1 MNDPHE
7 DPQPAAVRGLARPEL
22 SVVVPVYRNRATL
35 VVLLD
40 RLDATLGD
48 LEREYVFVVDGCPDD
63 SHELLLEEQRR
74 RPWLVV
80 VDLARNCGQHAAL
93 AAGFE
98 VSRGRAVAVMDADL
112 QQDPE
117 ELPRFLEPWRAGHDF
132 VSGWRV
138 TRSDPLDR
146 KLGSL
151 ALNWLVRRI
160 TGVALHDWGCP
171 LAVIDRS
178 VIERV
183 ADGGEQRRFLK
194 PLVAKLSRRP
204 TELRIE
210 GRERVDGK
218 SSYSSLALLGVT
230 LDFAVSFANRPFLK
244 LIGLGAVGTGAGI
257 GIGVVYLGLR
267 IAGVVGQS
275 PPVVALAALGLLLG
289 AQVLILG
296 AMGEFT
302 HRIYRLVQGQ
312 PLFEIRDVRRSEEAS
327 ESRIA
332 AHS

>member
-1 MNDPHE
+1 M
-7 DPQPAAVRGLARPEL
+7 
-22 SVVVPVYRNRATL
+22 VVPVYRNRQTL
-35 VVLLD
+35 VELLD
-40 RLDATLGD
+40 RLDAALDGV
-48 LEREYVFVVDGCPDD
+48 EREYVFVVDGSPDD
-63 SHELLLEEQRR
+63 SREVLLAEQAG

-98 VSRGRAVAVMDADL
+98 LSRGEAVAVLDADL

-117 ELPRFLEPWRAGHDF
+117 ELPRFIAAWREGADF
-132 VSGWRV
+132 VSGR
-138 TRSDPLDR
+138 RAQRADPLGR

-151 ALNWLVRRI
+151 VLNWLVRRI
-160 TGVALHDWGCP
+160 TGVELHDWGCP

-178 VIERV
+178 VVERV
-183 ADGGEQRRFLK
+183 AAGGEQRRFLK

-204 TELRIE
+204 VEVTIQGLARA
-210 GRERVDGK
+210 DGP
-218 SSYSSLALLGVT
+218 SSYSLLALLGVT

-244 LIGLGAVGTGAGI
+244 LIGLGAVVFGGGLLLGGGYLALRMAGT
-257 GIGVVYLGLR
+257 
-267 IAGVVGQS
+267 VGSS
-275 PPVVALAALGLLLG
+275 PPAVALAALALLLG

-312 PLFEIRDVRRSEEAS
+312 PLFEVRTLVRGGVEEPQFAG
-327 ESRIA
+327 RTG
-332 AHS
+332 